1 MASEPVVN
9 VLPDGFEA
17 GQSAQRRYHDLRRD
31 WLRAV
36 MPRVRWVCWPV
47 VVGATVI
54 GIYFKQPVSFFAG
67 MLAGGF
73 YTILLASRDAL
84 PEYIQRWGVGAEGE
98 RRTARELRRLDSLNW
113 RVAHDLKRD
122 RGNLDHIVVGSAG
135 VFLLDTK
142 AWLKGPIELT
152 PNGPRVTSRHDPDDE
167 WTFERVPGAARGAAR
182 GLSDAIR
189 DLTGQAPWVTA
200 VVVIW
205 GDFPGGPCEQDR
217 VVYVAGEELVAWL
230 EGLPGKKLSA
240 GRVEAI
246 GRWIG

>member
-9 VLPDGFEA
+9 VLPDGFGA
-17 GQSAQRRYHDLRRD
+17 GQSAQKRYSELRRD
-31 WLRAV
+31 WLRSV

-47 VVGATVI
+47 VVGGMVI

-73 YTILLASRDAL
+73 YTIFLASRDDL

-98 RRTARELRRLDSLNW
+98 RRTARELRRLDPQRW

-122 RGNLDHIVVGSAG
+122 RGNLDHIVLGRAG

-142 AWLKGPIELT
+142 AWLKGPTELT
-152 PNGPRVTSRHDPDDE
+152 PNGPRVSPRHSPDDG
-167 WTFERVPGAARGAAR
+167 WTFDGVPGAARGAAK

-189 DLTGQAPWVTA
+189 NLTGNAIWVTA

-205 GDFPGGPCEQDR
+205 GDFPGGPREQDR
-217 VVYVAGEELVAWL
+217 VVYVAGGELVAWL
-230 EGLPGKKLSA
+230 EGLPDKLSA
-240 GRVEAI
+240 ERVQAI